1 MQRRS
6 VTCST
11 LSSLVAV
18 FALAIV
24 AASTATAG
32 DVTFA
37 QYDQVNGATE
47 QWTISTAGNITTVS
61 ATGSEY
67 FIFSGV
73 TGFNGPVLANFT
85 FSATSDTLGN
95 CADVCADGES
105 FTQAGYSGSFAFTD
119 EGSDPGADLLSGVFQ
134 VVGNGAQLASEIGST
149 GGSFDASA
157 TSSDLN
163 QLVLSSS
170 FLNFS
175 NQTQEDASWSLSSLL
190 PDFAVGTVS
199 GGKALPATGP
209 FDASATGTFSSNPG
223 PTNTPEPGTFV
234 LIGCGMVGVSLLRRR
249 KRSSI

>member
-6 VTCST
+6 LRRST
-11 LSSLVAV
+11 LGSLAAAL
-18 FALAIV
+18 ALAIV
-24 AASTATAG
+24 AASTAMAG

-47 QWTISTAGNITTVS
+47 QWTITTAGNITTVS

-67 FIFSGV
+67 FTFSGIA
-73 TGFNGPVLANFT
+73 GFSAPVLANFT
-85 FSATSDTLGN
+85 FTATSDTLGN
-95 CADVCADGES
+95 CPAVCASGES
-105 FTQAGYSGSFAFTD
+105 FTQAGYSGSFSFTD

-170 FLNFS
+170 FLDFN
-175 NQTQEDASWSLSSLL
+175 NQTQEDASWSLSSLI

-199 GGKALPATGP
+199 GDQALPSSGP
-209 FDASATGTFSSNPG
+209 FNASATGTFSSNPG
-223 PTNTPEPGTFV
+223 PTNTPEPGSFV
-234 LIGCGMVGVSLLRRR
+234 LIGGGLVGLSFLRRR
-249 KRSSI
+249 RSSF